1 MAPRAIWKGVL
12 KVAELSCPV
21 ALYTAASTAER
32 ISFHTLNRNTG
43 NRVQRQFVDEVTGKP
58 VEHDDQVKGYD
69 RGDGD
74 YIVLEPEEISAAIP
88 ESDKTLDVSTFL
100 PCDEID
106 DVFLDRPYYIAP
118 STAIASEAF
127 ELIRETMAEQQCA
140 ALART
145 VIFRRMRSILIRP
158 HGKGLIGSTL
168 NFDYEVRSAEDAFSD
183 VPTMKIQDEM
193 LDLAKHIIETKAGQF
208 DPKAFDDRYEA
219 ALAELVKAKI
229 EGRKLKPK
237 KPPAPA
243 KVVDL
248 MEALRQSAKGTGKG
262 GAKASVSTVK
272 ASKRKTAARA
282 KADAARDRRKAS

>member
-12 KVAELSCPV
+12 KVAELTCPV
-21 ALYTAASTAER
+21 ALYTAASSAER
-32 ISFHTLNRNTG
+32 ISFHTLNRKTG

-58 VEHDDQVKGYD
+58 VEYDDQVKGYD

-74 YIVLEPEEISAAIP
+74 YIVLEPEEIAAAIP

-127 ELIRETMAEQQCA
+127 ELIRETMIEQQCA

-158 HGKGLIGSTL
+158 YGKGLIGTTL

-183 VPTMKIQDEM
+183 VPKMKIEDEM
-193 LDLAKHIIETKAGQF
+193 LDLAKHIIETKVGEF

-219 ALAELVKAKI
+219 ALAELVQAKI
-229 EGRKLKPK
+229 EGRKLKPRK
-237 KPPAPA
+237 LPRPA

-248 MEALRQSAKGTGKG
+248 MDALRQSAKGSAG
-262 GAKASVSTVK
+262 KASTERKSTK
-272 ASKRKTAARA
+272 RRTASKAGGKSEQAA
-282 KADAARDRRKAS
+282 

>member
-12 KVAELSCPV
+12 KVAELTCPV

-32 ISFHTLNRNTG
+32 ISFHTLNRETG

-74 YIVLEPEEISAAIP
+74 YIVLEPEEIAAAIP

-118 STAIASEAF
+118 SSQIASEAF
-127 ELIRETMAEQQCA
+127 ELIRETMAEQKCA

-145 VIFRRMRSILIRP
+145 VIFRRMRSILIRS
-158 HGKGLIGSTL
+158 HGKGLIGTTL

-183 VPTMKIQDEM
+183 VPKMKIQAEM
-193 LDLAKHIIETKAGQF
+193 LDLAKHIIETKAGEF

-237 KPPAPA
+237 KLPAPA

-248 MEALRQSAKGTGKG
+248 MEALRQSAKGTGKASAAPKSSTRKAA
-262 GAKASVSTVK
+262 AKP
-272 ASKRKTAARA
+272 RGKTGQAAE
-282 KADAARDRRKAS
+282 RRKAS